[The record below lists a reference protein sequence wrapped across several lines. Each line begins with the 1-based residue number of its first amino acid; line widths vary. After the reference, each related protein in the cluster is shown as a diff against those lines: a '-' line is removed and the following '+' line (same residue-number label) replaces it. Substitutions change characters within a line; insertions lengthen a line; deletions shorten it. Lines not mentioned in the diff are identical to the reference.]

1 MKRIWMGLVVGALL
15 LAAPLARAQDKKA
28 ERTWKAKCAS
38 CHGDDGKGQTEQGK
52 KQAVRD
58 MSTAAWQKEFSD
70 DKIRA
75 AITNGI
81 KEERDG
87 KKKEMDA
94 YKDKLR
100 PEQIDGLIL
109 YLRSLAK

>member
-1 MKRIWMGLVVGALL
+1 MKRIAMGWTIAAVLL
-15 LAAPLARAQDKKA
+15 SAPLARAQDKKA

-38 CHGDDGKGQTEQGK
+38 CHGEDGKAQTEQGK
-52 KQAVRD
+52 KMAMRD
-58 MSTAAWQKEFSD
+58 ISNAAWQKEFSD

-75 AITNGI
+75 AILNGV

-87 KKKEMDA
+87 HKKEMDP
-94 YKDKLR
+94 YKDKLK
-100 PEQIDGLIL
+100 PDQIDALIP